1 MVIQVFLAVITGVVY
16 FDGIRSDQRKERD
29 DAVRLVVE
37 DPSPVVGTR
46 RKDIT

>member
-1 MVIQVFLAVITGVVY
+1 MVIQVLPAVITDVVY

-29 DAVRLVVE
+29 DAVRLVAE
-37 DPSPVVGTR
+37 DPTPVVGTG